1 MSEVKQI
8 LSKVVGMNRQ
18 RRVGNPSPDDLWDLV
33 NGYVDKRGR
42 IVGRPGLSHPYNAAG
57 SARAACTFPSG
68 TVGMIR
74 FNGKFHTFHHNSS
87 ANGGDSRIVVNVLR
101 HPTGGAATLSAIN
114 SVFPFLNRLYVV
126 ATFSDDVRKHYWLDE
141 PLAWTATT
149 GIPAEGRVQP
159 TVPSGFYFANIAT
172 NSDPAWQANVEVT
185 TGDFKTPTV
194 FTGFK
199 YEATATT
206 GTLPRTGNTEP
217 TWPTVAG
224 DTVIERRYI
233 TESQTPPGDD
243 TPGEPPP
250 GDPGPPGG
258 GGYPPFPRTG
268 GPTLER

>member
-42 IVGRPGLSHPYNAAG
+42 IVGRPGLSHPYNDAG
-57 SARAACTFPSG
+57 SARAACTFPVG

-87 ANGGDSRIVVNVLR
+87 SNGGDSRIVVNVLR
-101 HPTGGAATLSAIN
+101 HPTNGAATLSAIN

-126 ATFSDDVRKHYWLDE
+126 ATFSDGVRKHYWLDD
-141 PLAWTATT
+141 PLAWEATT
-149 GIPAEGRVQP
+149 AVALGERRQP
-159 TVPSGFYFANIAT
+159 TTPNGYYYENTVERT
-172 NSDPAWQANVEVT
+172 EPAWQANVEIALNEFRQPT
-185 TGDFKTPTV
+185 T
-194 FTGFK
+194 FTGFIYK
-199 YEATATT
+199 ATATT
-206 GTLPRTGNTEP
+206 GTTPRTGNTEP

-224 DTVIERRYI
+224 DTVVERRYI
-233 TESQTPPGDD
+233 TESQTPPGSD
-243 TPGEPPP
+243 TPPAPPP

-258 GGYPPFPRTG
+258 GGYPPFPHTG
-268 GPTLER
+268 PPTLER